1 MHRNVVLLMI
11 SSITKPKISSDY
23 VFVLKTM
30 QLEEILKNNDIKTDT
45 VLVYWKPKVIG
56 SILEAHYW
64 LPNKNNPFNRLY
76 IRAGVVLKK
85 DIQNAREGM
94 LNDILPAFV
103 EWINNIEQLEKS
115 SSINTEQYFNGCYQN
130 NKAIVVE

>member
-1 MHRNVVLLMI
+1 MTCGICKFNIKRLMSGRGGIISEKSNKAIPSQLIPMHRNMGLLMI
-11 SSITKPKISSDY
+11 TSIMKPKISSDY

-30 QLEEILKNNDIKTDT
+30 QLEEILKNNNIKTDT

-64 LPNKNNPFNRLY
+64 LPNKSNPFNRLY

-85 DIQNAREGM
+85 GYSECKGRN
-94 LNDILPAFV
+94 V
-103 EWINNIEQLEKS
+103 E
-115 SSINTEQYFNGCYQN
+115 
-130 NKAIVVE
+130 